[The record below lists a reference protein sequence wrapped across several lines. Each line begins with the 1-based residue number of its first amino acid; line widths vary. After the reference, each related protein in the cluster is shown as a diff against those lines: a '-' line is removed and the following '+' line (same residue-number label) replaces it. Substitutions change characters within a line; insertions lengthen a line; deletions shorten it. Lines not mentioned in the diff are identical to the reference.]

1 MADQIPLKITVP
13 GVITRFQTG
22 DTLGVDQGGTGATTA
37 AGARTNLGIAVGAD
51 VQAFDADL
59 TAIAALGNSAPTTG
73 IPARTAANTWALRQV
88 TTANVARITVTNP
101 AGVAGDITLDLATV
115 SNGGGG
121 SLYRFTVDS
130 YGRVSGYTAVV
141 ASDLTTLLDATY
153 VNVTGDTMTGALT
166 LHADPSAAMQAAT
179 KQYVDNLFAT
189 GGIAPFD
196 AVKFK
201 TTANHGLS
209 GLSAIDGVTP
219 VAGDR
224 ILVASQST
232 TSQNGVYVAA
242 AGGWTRATDAD
253 QSAEFQPAR
262 QVFVQQ
268 GATFAN
274 TGWAVSSA
282 ANPTVGTDPISFTQV
297 SGAASYVAGNGLS
310 LTGNTFAVVGTAGRV
325 TVSGSGVDLAS
336 GVVAAGTYTKLTVD
350 TYGRVTTGATA
361 TPGDIGAQPA
371 DATLTALASYNTNG
385 LLTQTAADTFTGRTL
400 TGTAGR
406 ISVTNGNGVS
416 DNPTVDLASGVAT
429 PGTYNS
435 VTVDTYGRVTAGTT
449 TSTNVVTDTATN
461 GEASAIAIG
470 RAVYVSAANQVRLAN
485 ANSASTTNVVA
496 LVASTSIN
504 SSASGSIAV
513 AGMLEATTTQWDA
526 VTGQSG
532 GLTFGATYF
541 LSNTTAGALTTTAPA
556 SGHVVPVGV
565 ALGTT
570 KLRLGFGPVVAL

>member
-22 DTLGVDQGGTGATTA
+22 DTLGVSQGGTGATTA

-59 TAIAALGNSAPTTG
+59 TAIAALGDSGATTG
-73 IPARTAANTWALRQV
+73 IPVRTSATPTWALREIKG
-88 TTANVARITVTNP
+88 TANNITVTNP
-101 AGVAGDITLDLATV
+101 AGVAGDFTVNLATLTPGA
-115 SNGGGG
+115 GGT
-121 SLYRFTVDS
+121 LQKFTVDGF
-130 YGRVSGYTAVV
+130 GRVSQVTAVV
-141 ASDLTTLLDATY
+141 AGDLTALLDTTY
-153 VNVTGDTMTGALT
+153 APITNPTFTGTVTLPGD
-166 LHADPSAAMQAAT
+166 PAASLQAAT

-196 AVKFK
+196 AVKLK

-219 VAGDR
+219 IATDR

-232 TSQNGVYVAA
+232 ASQNGVYVAA

-268 GATFAN
+268 GTTFAN

-282 ANPTVGTDPISFTQV
+282 ANPTVGTDPINFTQV
-297 SGAASYVAGNGLS
+297 SGAASYAAGNGLS
-310 LTGNTFAVVGTAGRV
+310 LTGNTFTVVGTSGRI

-336 GVVAAGTYTKLTVD
+336 GVVPAGTYTKLTVD

-361 TPGDIGAQPA
+361 TAGDIGAQPA
-371 DATLTALASYNTNG
+371 DATLTALAAFNTNG
-385 LLTQTAADTFTGRTL
+385 LLTQTAADTFTGRTI
-400 TGTAGR
+400 TGTSGR
-406 ISVTNGNGVS
+406 VTVSNGNGVS
-416 DNPTVDLASGVAT
+416 GNPTIDLATSGVIA
-429 PGTYNS
+429 GTYTS
-435 VTVDTYGRVTAGTT
+435 VTVDTYGRVTAGTAG
-449 TSTNVVTDTATN
+449 STAVVTDTAQN
-461 GEASAIAIG
+461 GEASAIAIC
-470 RAVYVSAANQVRLAN
+470 RAVYVSGANAVKLAN
-485 ANSASTTNVVA
+485 ANSSATTNVVG
-496 LVASTSIN
+496 LVSASSIA
-504 SSASGSIAV
+504 SSATGAIAF
-513 AGMLEATTTQWDA
+513 AGVLTATTGQWDA

-541 LSNTTAGALTTTAPA
+541 LSNVTNGALTTTAPT
-556 SGHVVPVGV
+556 SGHVVPVGI

-570 KLRLGFGPVVAL
+570 RMRLGFGPVVAL

>member
-1 MADQIPLKITVP
+1 MADQRPLKIA
-13 GVITRFQTG
+13 ITGQLQRFQTD
-22 DTLGVDQGGTGATTA
+22 DTVPIYHGGTGGKTA
-37 AGARTNLGIAVGAD
+37 AEARSNLGLALGSDA
-51 VQAFDADL
+51 QPFDSDL
-59 TAIAALGNSAPTTG
+59 AAIAALTSTG
-73 IPARTAANTWALRQV
+73 IPVRVANDTWSLV
-88 TTANVARITVTNP
+88 TIASASISRI
-101 AGVAGDITLDLATV
+101 TV
-115 SNGGGG
+115 SNGNGVIGNPTIDLATLADGGG
-121 SLYRFTVDS
+121 GGFYKFTRDA
-130 YGRVSGYTAVV
+130 YGRVSGTTAVV
-141 ASDLTTLLDATY
+141 AGDLTNLLDNIYAPIASPTFTGTVTLPGDPNSALQAT
-153 VNVTGDTMTGALT
+153 
-166 LHADPSAAMQAAT
+166 T
-179 KQYVDNLFAT
+179 KQYVDNLFAS
-189 GGIAPFD
+189 GGIAPFSS
-196 AVKFK
+196 VKLK

-209 GLSAIDGVTP
+209 SLSAIDGVTP

-232 TSQNGVYVAA
+232 ASQNGVYVAA

-336 GVVAAGTYTKLTVD
+336 GVVTAGTYTKLTVD

-406 ISVTNGNGVS
+406 VTVSNGNGVS
-416 DNPTVDLASGVAT
+416 GNPTIDLATSGVSA
-429 PGTYNS
+429 GTYTS
-435 VTVDTYGRVTAGTT
+435 VTVDTYGRVTSG
-449 TSTNVVTDTATN
+449 STASAATVTDTAQN
-461 GEASAIAIG
+461 GEASAIAIC
-470 RAVYVSAANQVRLAN
+470 RAVYSSGADAVKLAN
-485 ANSASTTNVVA
+485 ANSSATTNVVGLVSA
-496 LVASTSIN
+496 LSIA
-504 SSASGSIAV
+504 SSATGAIAF
-513 AGMLEATTTQWDA
+513 AGVLTATAVQWDA

-532 GLTFGATYF
+532 GLTPGATYF
-541 LSNTTAGALTTTAPA
+541 LSNTTNGALTTTAPT
-556 SGHVVPVGV
+556 SGHVVPVGI
-565 ALGTT
+565 AFGTT
-570 KLRLGFGPVVAL
+570 RMRLGFGPVVAL